1 MVINNHAFIVTNFH
15 ASAHYNAPTTAVE
28 VIEKVKKGVKNPRPI
43 IPTMS
48 VSVLSNN
55 SKSYVPCP
63 PNSRE
68 VSYCLL
74 YYLDFI

>member
-1 MVINNHAFIVTNFH
+1 MLTID
-15 ASAHYNAPTTAVE
+15 HYYVHVSNAAVE

-68 VSYCLL
+68 VS
-74 YYLDFI
+74 